1 MSTSN
6 RRADGFDRSP
16 SDDARRLLVFLCPK
30 SREFDRRRNMTSDGY
45 CSLTGMNTSLL
56 CGIFIG
62 TDKCSA
68 DDDADDAADADAADA
83 DAADAA
89 TVVPTADRCSDCEN
103 GSCSGIDPHV
113 DLNSSM

>member
-30 SREFDRRRNMTSDGY
+30 SREFDRRLNMTSEGY

-56 CGIFIG
+56 CGILIG

-68 DDDADDAADADAADA
+68 DDDADDAADADAAA
-83 DAADAA
+83 AA
-89 TVVPTADRCSDCEN
+89 TVVPTDDRCSDCEN
-103 GSCSGIDPHV
+103 GSCSGIDPHF

>member
-1 MSTSN
+1 
-6 RRADGFDRSP
+6 
-16 SDDARRLLVFLCPK
+16 
-30 SREFDRRRNMTSDGY
+30 MTSDGY

-56 CGIFIG
+56 CGILIG

-68 DDDADDAADADAADA
+68 DDDADDAADA

-103 GSCSGIDPHV
+103 GSCSGIDPHF